1 MGELSGVEPWAWLRR
16 FVAVRFLALFPVIAI
31 TLIAAQRGQLAH
43 PSAIIGA
50 VLGAAVANLLLLV
63 IAHRVGEARP
73 KVQRSC
79 LWGSLL
85 ADVIVLGL
93 LDGFFGKDF
102 GPLVTLSALPVAACA
117 WVLSERSTLTLAG
130 IASVLVAF
138 VLPSIALG
146 ARAVTAVLLLA
157 LAVFTVWQRR
167 HSRLLEERVEQLEHD
182 RVEREARFERERELD
197 AALAVATA
205 AAQVAA
211 VRPPEFDSAALDP
224 VAEALAQELRDPTGA
239 LRAGIERLR
248 FAARAAADGR
258 DSNAELDRLARAA
271 DRVDDARLTLAVL
284 AGRDVG
290 AAPATDVRVVVK
302 EIQRDLEDE
311 FDRDGVRLRVEAARR
326 LPEVRGS
333 HNEVRLVLIRLLR
346 SARLAALAANRAT
359 RVDLRVRVHAD
370 GVLLCVEDALPVPQG
385 LDLVHAFQPTATWKE
400 RPALGL
406 ALAVARFVSERRGG
420 RVTIEPGGKAGLK
433 VCVVLPASRVNV
445 PPTVVAHEERTA

>member
-16 FVAVRFLALFPVIAI
+16 FVAVRFIALFPVIAI
-31 TLIAAQRGQLAH
+31 TLIAAQRGQLAE
-43 PSAIIGA
+43 PSAIVA
-50 VLGAAVANLLLLV
+50 VVLGAAVANLLLLV
-63 IAHRVGEARP
+63 VAHRVGDSRP

-85 ADVIVLGL
+85 ADVIVLAL

-102 GPLVTLSALPVAACA
+102 GPIVTLSALPVAACA

-138 VLPSIALG
+138 AMPSIALG
-146 ARAVTAVLLLA
+146 ARAVTAALLLA
-157 LAVFTVWQRR
+157 LAIFTVWQRR

-197 AALAVATA
+197 LALAAATTA
-205 AAQVAA
+205 AEAQPA
-211 VRPPEFDSAALDP
+211 PPAEFDSAALDP

-248 FAARAAADGR
+248 FAARSQQDGR
-258 DSNAELDRLARAA
+258 DSSAELDRLARAS

-284 AGRDVG
+284 AGRDVA

-311 FDRDGVRLRVEAARR
+311 FERDGVRLRVEAARR

-333 HNEVRLVLIRLLR
+333 HNEVRLVLVRLLR

-359 RVDLRVRVHAD
+359 RVDLRVRAHAD
-370 GVLLCVEDALPVPQG
+370 GVLLCVEDALPVPPG
-385 LDLVHAFQPTATWKE
+385 LDLVHAFQPTATSKE

-420 RVTIEPGGKAGLK
+420 RVTVEPGGKTGLK
-433 VCVVLPASRVNV
+433 VCVVLPGSRAATTN
-445 PPTVVAHEERTA
+445 PVVAHEEHGA

>member
-16 FVAVRFLALFPVIAI
+16 FVAVRFVALFPVIAI
-31 TLIAAQRGQLAH
+31 TLIAAQRGQLAQ
-43 PSAIIGA
+43 PSAIVA
-50 VLGAAVANLLLLV
+50 VVLGAAVANLLLLV
-63 IAHRVGEARP
+63 VAHRVGDSRP

-85 ADVIVLGL
+85 ADVIVLAL

-102 GPLVTLSALPVAACA
+102 GPIVTLSALPVAACA

-138 VLPSIALG
+138 AMPSIAVG
-146 ARAVTAVLLLA
+146 ARAVTAALLLA
-157 LAVFTVWQRR
+157 LATFTVWQRR

-197 AALAVATA
+197 LALAAATA
-205 AAQVAA
+205 AAEAPPT
-211 VRPPEFDSAALDP
+211 RPAEFDSAALDP

-248 FAARAAADGR
+248 FAARSPQEGR
-258 DSNAELDRLARAA
+258 DSSAELDRLARAS

-284 AGRDVG
+284 AGRDVA

-311 FDRDGVRLRVEAARR
+311 FERDGVRLRVEAARR

-333 HNEVRLVLIRLLR
+333 HNEVRLVLVRLLR

-359 RVDLRVRVHAD
+359 RVDLRVRAHAD
-370 GVLLCVEDALPVPQG
+370 GVLLCVEDALPVPPG
-385 LDLVHAFQPTATWKE
+385 LDLVHAFQPTATSKE

-420 RVTIEPGGKAGLK
+420 RVTVEPGGKTGLK
-433 VCVVLPASRVNV
+433 VCVVLPGSRAAATNPVG
-445 PPTVVAHEERTA
+445 AHEERGA